1 MAWFMAKS
9 NNTVC
14 MDVTWYYHFEQIS
27 NSNGCVMIQYM
38 LSHQW
43 SLCLMNPQCQWM
55 IYRKQYLHWPQRAWV
70 KIGYP
75 NHWILLPVVPHKA
88 VAEVSKIGNLWERLI
103 VVSHGWQS
111 EATDGPTG
119 GWGLLS
125 FSLFL
130 SLSLTVYLPA
140 YLSIYVSIYLSI
152 SLSLSLSLSLS
163 VCLSIYRSIY
173 LIESTLI

>member
-152 SLSLSLSLSLS
+152 SLSLSLSL
-163 VCLSIYRSIY
+163 CLSIYLSIY
-173 LIESTLI
+173 LSNRIYSDLI